1 MPKASNVAMQ
11 LNATKPEGDP
21 LEIPVEIKLNGEYL
35 KAFLAAY
42 SSFKDDPL
50 IPDQKKQ
57 IENYQIEFRQ
67 RGDFYFVLF
76 FAKRKPTER
85 ELEGG
90 ESELGKD
97 VMYTISKADFKIV
110 DKKFYK

>member
-1 MPKASNVAMQ
+1 MQ
-11 LNATKPEGDP
+11 LNATTSAGDP
-21 LEIPVEIKLNGEYL
+21 LEIPAELKLKGEYF
-35 KAFLAAY
+35 KVFLAAY

-57 IENYQIEFRQ
+57 IEHYQIEFRQ
-67 RGDFYFVLF
+67 RGDLYFVLF
-76 FAKRKPTER
+76 LAKRKTSER
-85 ELEGG
+85 ELDGG

-97 VMYTISKADFKIV
+97 VMYTVSKKDFKVI